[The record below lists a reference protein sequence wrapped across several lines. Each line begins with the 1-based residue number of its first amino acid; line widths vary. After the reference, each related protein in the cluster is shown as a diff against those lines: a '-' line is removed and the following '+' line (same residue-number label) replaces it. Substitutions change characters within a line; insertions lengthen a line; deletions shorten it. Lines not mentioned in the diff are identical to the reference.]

1 MKKWASIVAA
11 GSLVAL
17 VSGCGITVPSDP
29 DGTLDSVRGGELR
42 VGVSPNDDYTVVNGD
57 DVSGIEPEAV
67 RAFAATL
74 DADVDWTIGSEQA
87 LVKKLENDEIDLL
100 IAGITDDTPWVDKA
114 GVSRA
119 YAEHPGVDGRM
130 EKHVM
135 LVQLG
140 ENAFL
145 SELERFLGDYT
156 RTEG

>member
-1 MKKWASIVAA
+1 MKKWASIIVA

-17 VSGCGITVPSDP
+17 MSGRGITVPSDP

-42 VGVSPNDDYTVVNGD
+42 VGVSPNADYTVVNGD
-57 DVSGIEPEAV
+57 DVSGTEPEAV

-119 YAEHPGVDGRM
+119 YAEHPGEDGRM

>member
-1 MKKWASIVAA
+1 VKKRASIVVT

-17 VSGCGITVPSDP
+17 MSGCGITVPSDP

-57 DVSGIEPEAV
+57 D
-67 RAFAATL
+67 ATL

-114 GVSRA
+114 GVSRP
-119 YAEHPGVDGRM
+119 YAEHPGEDGRT

-145 SELERFLGDYT
+145 SELERFLSDYT